1 LEIEEKKIE
10 NQKNKVENGFS
21 SKKMA
26 LMELYDIDEKEADT
40 ILSQIKKEND
50 NTPQNIKAS

>member
-1 LEIEEKKIE
+1 
-10 NQKNKVENGFS
+10 VNGFA

-40 ILSQIKKEND
+40 ILSQIKKEHD